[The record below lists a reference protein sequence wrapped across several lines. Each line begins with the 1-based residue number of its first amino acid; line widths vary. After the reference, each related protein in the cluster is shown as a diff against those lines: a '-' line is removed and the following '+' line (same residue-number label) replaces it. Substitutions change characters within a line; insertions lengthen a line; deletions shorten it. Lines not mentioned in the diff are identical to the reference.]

1 MSGNTSKPWP
11 RGPGM
16 AADLG
21 RFWPDRDCLLCDGDS
36 GREALCQACRDALPR
51 VAEPCPSCAM
61 PSPGGAICGAC
72 LARPPSFDATFA
84 PWLYDYPVDRLVLA
98 LKFQRRLALAPVLA
112 RPLQELWHSG
122 ADIIVPMPLHRARLA
137 ERGFNQSAE
146 IARCLAQSVGVPL
159 ALDTLLRIRHT
170 APQSDLPHAERTGNV
185 RGVFSC
191 RGEIQGL
198 SVALV
203 DDVMTTGATL
213 REAARILKRAGAARV
228 ENWVAA
234 RTLP

>member
-1 MSGNTSKPWP
+1 MSAKVSRFSLPGLRMAGN
-11 RGPGM
+11 
-16 AADLG
+16 LN
-21 RFWPDRDCLLCDGDS
+21 RFWLAQDCLHCDAESGRELLCD
-36 GREALCQACRDALPR
+36 ACREDLPR
-51 VAEPCPSCAM
+51 LAEPCPRCAM
-61 PSPGGAICGAC
+61 PSTGGAICGAC
-72 LARPPSFDATFA
+72 LAHAPHFDATVA
-84 PWLYDYPVDRLVLA
+84 PWVYDYPVDRLVLA

-112 RPLQELWHSG
+112 RALQKLWHAG

-146 IARCLAQSVGVPL
+146 IARCLARSIGVPL
-159 ALDTLLRIRHT
+159 ALDMLVRIRHT
-170 APQSDLPHAERTGNV
+170 APQSELPHAERAVNV

-191 RGEIQGL
+191 RREMSGL

-213 REAARILKRAGAARV
+213 DEAARILKRAGAARV